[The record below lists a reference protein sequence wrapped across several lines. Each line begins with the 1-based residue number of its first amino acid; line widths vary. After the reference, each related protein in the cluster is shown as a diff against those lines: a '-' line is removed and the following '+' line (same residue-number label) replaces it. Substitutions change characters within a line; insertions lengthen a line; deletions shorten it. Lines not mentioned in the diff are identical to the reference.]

1 MKKIAI
7 VTNRLDTRGNA
18 TNGIRVGRALERLG
32 YRVDVVEH
40 DALRAGLPAIAAA
53 DLVLAFGT
61 LLYPR
66 NVEQA
71 DIIARSKR
79 PRAPFAL
86 WYFDAA
92 NPDFAHSRRKFE
104 ALLAVAPSLD
114 WLFTTDHSYPWENVV
129 PKYKHLLQGVD
140 LSDYKTIPPA
150 SGRPSVD
157 VIFTGGFH
165 GAFSDRRKL
174 LDAIAARFSLI
185 TYGSNSP
192 NYVTGRQF
200 IEAYQDARVA
210 LVPAPPAGV
219 PNYWSNRI
227 YLAAGTGTPC
237 VVGWAP
243 GLEAHY
249 AGGSEVVYFRS
260 SAEMLRAIAELLKS
274 PASRARIGAA
284 GRART
289 LREHTYEARAREL
302 LASIGGPSI

>member
-7 VTNRLDTRGNA
+7 VTNRLDNRGNA

-32 YRVDVVEH
+32 YRVAVVEH
-40 DALRAGLPAIAAA
+40 DALSAGLPAIAAA

-66 NVEQA
+66 NVEHA

-86 WYFDAA
+86 WYFDAV
-92 NPDFAHSRRKFE
+92 NPDFPHSRRKFE

-114 WLFTTDHSYPWENVV
+114 WLFTTDHSYPWETLV

-140 LSDYKTIPPA
+140 LSDYKTLPPA
-150 SGRPSVD
+150 GRPSVD
-157 VIFTGGFH
+157 VIFTGGSH

-185 TYGSNSP
+185 TYGSDSP
-192 NYVTGRQF
+192 LYVVGRQF

-243 GLEAHY
+243 GLEDHY
-249 AGGSEVVYFRS
+249 SDGSEVVYFRS
-260 SAEMLRAIAELLKS
+260 SSDMLEAISGLLKR
-274 PASRARIGAA
+274 PELRARIGEA

-289 LREHTYEARAREL
+289 LRDHTYEARAREL
-302 LASIGGPSI
+302 LGAIGGPSI